1 MLVDNPWQVRSIQAF
16 SCLKCPEC
24 AFITKEENTFQT
36 HAVQSHPL
44 SYVGYASIFFGR
56 LSSNSEILSPKSY
69 RLSSNSERLSSNS
82 ERLSSNEERLSSNDE
97 RLSSNGES
105 QKEKDEKHDNIKE
118 HSIKGKNI
126 INVYSNSYR
135 KKSSEIRHVS
145 NASEE
150 TNSSQVNKTNEVAN
164 NLQESGISD
173 DMIEIK
179 NEPLDEP
186 IEQDPLQM
194 GHTVTD
200 TVGHP
205 VTNTMRYPVIDSM
218 GHPVI
223 ASMGHP
229 TNVPIKQDPLQIET
243 DTMRHPAN
251 MPVIKLQ
258 MGRPVTEAMR
268 HPVTE
273 TMGHP
278 VIETMENPT
287 TDSMGY
293 PTNLPKIETETL
305 NENMNTTSIPYHTFD
320 NSSVKKRN
328 KKRGYPFYVVCNPP
342 KKNATMNYSLS
353 DAPVIQA
360 HDKMYKCYECDTG
373 FPDIET
379 FNKHYESAHEWGKP

>member
-56 LSSNSEILSPKSY
+56 LSSNNEILSPKSY
-69 RLSSNSERLSSNS
+69 RLSSNGERLSSNSERLSSNS
-82 ERLSSNEERLSSNDE
+82 ERLSSDSERLSSNDE
-97 RLSSNGES
+97 RLSSNSES
-105 QKEKDEKHDNIKE
+105 QKQTDGKNDNIKE
-118 HSIKGKNI
+118 HSIKRRNI
-126 INVYSNSYR
+126 INVYSSSYNQ
-135 KKSSEIRHVS
+135 KSSANIS
-145 NASEE
+145 TPNEE
-150 TNSSQVNKTNEVAN
+150 TNSSQVNKTNEVEN
-164 NLQESGISD
+164 NLQEGEISD

-186 IEQDPLQM
+186 IEEDPLQM
-194 GHTVTD
+194 GHPVTD
-200 TVGHP
+200 TMGYP
-205 VTNTMRYPVIDSM
+205 VTDSM

-223 ASMGHP
+223 VSMGHS
-229 TNVPIKQDPLQIET
+229 TNMPIKQDPLQIET

-251 MPVIKLQ
+251 VPVIKLQ

-278 VIETMENPT
+278 VTDTMGHPV
-287 TDSMGY
+287 TDTMG
-293 PTNLPKIETETL
+293 
-305 NENMNTTSIPYHTFD
+305 
-320 NSSVKKRN
+320 SVKERN
-328 KKRGYPFYVVCNPP
+328 KKRGYPFYVVCNPS
-342 KKNATMNYSLS
+342 KKIGTMNYSLS
-353 DAPVIQA
+353 DAPVIPA
-360 HDKMYKCYECDTG
+360 PEEDKIYKCYECDKG
-373 FPDIET
+373 FPDLET

>member
-24 AFITKEENTFQT
+24 AFITKEDNKFQT

-44 SYVGYASIFFGR
+44 SYVGYASLFFGK

-69 RLSSNSERLSSNS
+69 RLSSNSEGLSSND
-82 ERLSSNEERLSSNDE
+82 ERLSSDDEALSSNDE
-97 RLSSNGES
+97 RLSSNDKRLSSNGES
-105 QKEKDEKHDNIKE
+105 SKRKDEKNDNIKE
-118 HSIKGKNI
+118 HSIKRKNI
-126 INVYSNSYR
+126 INVYSSSYNQ
-135 KKSSEIRHVS
+135 KSSAHIS
-145 NASEE
+145 TPNEE
-150 TNSSQVNKTNEVAN
+150 TNSSQVNKTNEVEN

-179 NEPLDEP
+179 HEPLDES

-200 TVGHP
+200 TMGYP
-205 VTNTMRYPVIDSM
+205 VTDSM

-223 ASMGHP
+223 ASMGHS

-278 VIETMENPT
+278 VTETMENST
-287 TDSMGY
+287 TDLMGY

-305 NENMNTTSIPYHTFD
+305 NENMNNTSIPYHTFD
-320 NSSVKKRN
+320 KVKIRN

-342 KKNATMNYSLS
+342 KKIATMNS
-353 DAPVIQA
+353 DAPVIPS
-360 HDKMYKCYECDTG
+360 HEEDKIYKCYECDTG